1 MSMMHRPA
9 KTSNRSAVP
18 LFSLL
23 LLLLVCIPNVVVPAH
38 AASPDLKV
46 DSIWLEEASA
56 VGVPVAQ
63 VAPGDSFLIVA
74 TVKNTGDTAAN
85 GYYLDVYYDS
95 DYGRGGP
102 DNITAGEAQTW
113 FVGPLT
119 AQGDTHT
126 TQWVMDPDNQIA
138 ETDESNNLKEF
149 SFTIASVVVTTT
161 TTTTSES
168 TSSTSSTTSSQSA
181 PPTLTLTPASGP
193 AGTVVSASGSNYQG
207 TACTL
212 TVQPSGLFTSQ
223 TCTIAAGS
231 LTGSF
236 AVDASAPAN
245 IYAVSVQTD
254 MGSTDSATA
263 TFTVTLTY
271 SVTFYAD
278 PPSGQMLAD
287 GAPVADGTT
296 VAAYSQGQRVHIVAS
311 APSGY
316 QFASWEASG
325 VSVDSPSSP
334 DTYMTVSSS
343 GSVKAHFTPS
353 MYTITFYADPA
364 SGTITADGA
373 TKTDGLT
380 GSYAS
385 GARVHVVATPPSGY
399 SFVDWTV
406 SGVSVDNPSGSDTYM
421 TVSGTGSLK
430 ARFGLSQVTVKSKS
444 TLGAEFSGAKITVD
458 RKYYMTPFSLTL
470 QGKHSFTAPSSVT
483 VSGVSYKFA
492 RWEDES
498 GNTLST
504 RTSLSY
510 TVQSSK
516 TLYAV
521 YSPPQ
526 YSVTVYG
533 YDATTRKALS
543 GATVYL
549 DGNLVGT
556 TSSRGYFV
564 VEGVYPGA
572 HTFTIRMSGYL
583 DYTTTITVSR
593 STTLKAYVTRAS

>member
-1 MSMMHRPA
+1 MTHRPT
-9 KTSNRSAVP
+9 KTSNRYAVP

-38 AASPDLKV
+38 AASPDLTV

-102 DNITAGEAQTW
+102 DNIAAGEVQTW

-119 AQGDTHT
+119 AQGGTHT
-126 TQWVMDPDNQIA
+126 TQWVMDPDNQVA
-138 ETDESNNLKEF
+138 ETTESNNVKEL
-149 SFTIASVVVTTT
+149 SF
-161 TTTTSES
+161 
-168 TSSTSSTTSSQSA
+168 TTSSQSA

-207 TACTL
+207 TACAL
-212 TVQPSGLFTSQ
+212 TAQPSDLFTSQ
-223 TCTIAAGS
+223 MCTIAAGS

-245 IYAVSVQTD
+245 TYVVGLQTD
-254 MGSTDSATA
+254 TGSTDFATA
-263 TFTVTLTY
+263 TF
-271 SVTFYAD
+271 
-278 PPSGQMLAD
+278 
-287 GAPVADGTT
+287 
-296 VAAYSQGQRVHIVAS
+296 IV
-311 APSGY
+311 
-316 QFASWEASG
+316 
-325 VSVDSPSSP
+325 
-334 DTYMTVSSS
+334 
-343 GSVKAHFTPS
+343 TPS
-353 MYTITFYADPA
+353 MYTVIFYADPA
-364 SGTITADGA
+364 SGAITADEV

-380 GSYAS
+380 GAYAS
-385 GARVHVVATPPSGY
+385 GARVHVVATPPGGY

-421 TVSGTGSLK
+421 TVSGSGSLK
-430 ARFGLSQVTVKSKS
+430 ARFGLPQVTVKSKS
-444 TLGAEFSGAKITVD
+444 TLGTEFSGAKITVD
-458 RKYYMTPFSLTL
+458 KKYYMTPFSLML

-543 GATVYL
+543 GASVYL

-556 TSSRGYFV
+556 TGSRGYFV

-572 HTFTIRMSGYL
+572 HTFTIRMNGYL